1 MADTNAERQAATKQ
15 RKRQEGY
22 SQIPIWV
29 HVTQR
34 NQLMQ
39 QFPGPRGGID
49 WSAVIDTAIQAGDKR
64 DKRDKP

>member
-49 WSAVIDTAIQAGDKR
+49 WSAVIDAAIQSRERGTKG
-64 DKRDKP
+64 KL